1 MNLEDGG
8 FKTGAYEGMFNII
21 ITEESD
27 CSLDGGHTFED
38 ITNVW
43 ELNRSQ
49 VRDLLN
55 ELQEYLVN
63 N

>member
-8 FKTGAYEGMFNII
+8 FKTGIYEGMFNII
-21 ITEESD
+21 ITEES
-27 CSLDGGHTFED
+27 GHTFED